1 MDEKNLPLLND
12 RLKVLGWTPEA
23 TAARLGE
30 RSDRL
35 LIFRPLQQPQEDTLA
50 LPDAAKN

>member
-12 RLKVLGWTPEA
+12 RLQDLGWTPQA

-35 LIFRPLQQPQEDTLA
+35 LIFRPSQPPQLDTPT

>member
-1 MDEKNLPLLND
+1 MDEKNLPLLDD
-12 RLKVLGWTPEA
+12 RLQALGWTLEA

-35 LIFRPLQQPQEDTLA
+35 LIFRPSQPHPIDTPT